1 MLGCTIAL
9 TLSALVAGQQRPQL
23 QWREVGES
31 TVLSWDYDSLPAL
44 VIQITGGRR
53 PVRVQRVVEPLPFI
67 VGDSLVVGILG
78 SIQKH
83 GWQFFR
89 YQARSGTLDVTPAPA
104 EIVYYFHDISISPDG
119 RYVLY
124 LAFSRTGEQAV
135 VRRWP
140 RGPEVLRSPPREP
153 CPCDVDFHHA
163 HWVTRDSFELATMID
178 TLRWERVA
186 GSVARRRMR
195 IDTILGEPRWH

>member
-31 TVLSWDYDSLPAL
+31 TVLS
-44 VIQITGGRR
+44 G
-53 PVRVQRVVEPLPFI
+53 
-67 VGDSLVVGILG
+67 GDSLVGGILG